1 MADEADT
8 LATRLAAAAREAAG
22 DERRDMPTIAGR
34 SAVLLD
40 QHPLWHDAV
49 ELVLKRLEVAVV
61 GRYADPEDALAA
73 IHDRPPDLLVTD
85 LELPAGLDGPAFVRL
100 VRDRYPAL
108 RIVVLT
114 LAAQPEQVSAALAA
128 GADAYVLKAAHP
140 DDLATAVRQCF
151 AHSVYLAAPEQG
163 AAAAAPLTAREV
175 EILRLV
181 AEGYSNRRLAE
192 LLAVSEPTVKFHL
205 TNVYRKL
212 GVANRTEAS
221 RWAQR
226 QGMLGASR
234 RHGASARP

>member
-1 MADEADT
+1 MAEEADN
-8 LATRLAAAAREAAG
+8 LATRLAAAARDAAG
-22 DERRDMPTIAGR
+22 DARENTPTLAGR

-40 QHPLWHDAV
+40 QYPLWHDAV
-49 ELVLKRLEVAVV
+49 ELVLQRLEVAVV
-61 GRYADPEDALAA
+61 GRNADPDDALATIEQTA
-73 IHDRPPDLLVTD
+73 PDLLVTD
-85 LELPAGLDGPAFVRL
+85 LEFAAGRDGPGFVRL
-100 VRDRYPAL
+100 VRTRHPSV
-108 RIVVLT
+108 RVVVLT
-114 LAAQPEQVSAALAA
+114 LAGDPDHVNAALAA

-151 AHSVYLAAPEQG
+151 AHSIFLAAPEETS
-163 AAAAAPLTAREV
+163 AAGGPLTPREA

-181 AEGYSNRRLAE
+181 AEGYSNRRLSE

-226 QGMLGASR
+226 QGFLGAAAR
-234 RHGASARP
+234 RGRG